1 MIEYEYWWDDNY
13 IFLFFSL
20 PFSKFRMPEY
30 EYGCEL
36 HFPVL
41 SAVGRAKQEE
51 AVKQTK
57 KQTLKSQQKNTAFTL
72 NTNKEV

>member
-1 MIEYEYWWDDNY
+1 
-13 IFLFFSL
+13 
-20 PFSKFRMPEY
+20 MPEY

-51 AVKQTK
+51 AVKQTE
-57 KQTLKSQQKNTAFTL
+57 KQTLKSQQKNTTFTQIRSCKKRTKYCCYVTIL
-72 NTNKEV
+72 GYIVTLHCYITLLR

>member
-1 MIEYEYWWDDNY
+1 MSDH
-13 IFLFFSL
+13 
-20 PFSKFRMPEY
+20 
-30 EYGCEL
+30 EYGWEL

-51 AVKQTK
+51 AVKQTE